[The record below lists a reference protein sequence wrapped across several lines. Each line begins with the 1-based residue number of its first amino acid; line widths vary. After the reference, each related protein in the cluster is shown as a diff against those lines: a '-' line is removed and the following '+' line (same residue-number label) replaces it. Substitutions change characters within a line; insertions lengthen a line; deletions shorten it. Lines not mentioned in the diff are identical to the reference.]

1 MKEKQ
6 APELA
11 VILAC
16 LDENRTKRIDY
27 YRSKLNEMR
36 RKEKEDGCKRVH

>member
-6 APELA
+6 TSELA

-16 LDENRTKRIDY
+16 LDEDRTKRVNY

-36 RKEKEDGCKRVH
+36 RKEKEDGCKRVR

>member
-6 APELA
+6 TSELA
-11 VILAC
+11 VILTC
-16 LDENRTKRIDY
+16 LDEDRTKRVNY

>member
-6 APELA
+6 TSELA
-11 VILAC
+11 VIPAC
-16 LDENRTKRIDY
+16 LDEERTKRIDF
-27 YRSKLNEMR
+27 YRSKLDEMR